1 VNSQKIAEPPNP
13 PEVAPDEALAVV
25 PSDDEPEDNEKV
37 RLCIT
42 LRLMYLIFLLQIINA
57 APGKEL
63 KAVPDDDGPEDD
75 TEVRFCLT

>member
-1 VNSQKIAEPPNP
+1 VH
-13 PEVAPDEALAVV
+13 
-25 PSDDEPEDNEKV
+25 
-37 RLCIT
+37 LCIT